1 MPEDTQLFCYGRLHL
16 TGEIIG
22 IRKGETGYF
31 KTYHGVRS
39 KEWLRYKNS
48 IMGIDEANAEA
59 MSVCAI
65 SGDWGAF
72 DSVRE
77 SIRRKALKP
86 K

>member
-1 MPEDTQLFCYGRLHL
+1 MPEDTQLFCYGRLRL

-22 IRKGETGYF
+22 IRQGETGYF
-31 KTYHGVRS
+31 KTYHGIRS
-39 KEWLRYKNS
+39 KEWVNYKNS
-48 IMGIDEANAEA
+48 RIGVDEATAEA

-72 DSVRE
+72 ESVRE
-77 SIRRKALKP
+77 SIRRKALKS